1 MSLQGGFGWLLV
13 CPVRHPQAGRDFSI
27 ASFNFLCYNGERG
40 GEKMENEILMKILD
54 KLETMDGRLGKLE
67 QGQAKLEQGQA
78 KLEQGQN
85 ELRADVSQLKDDVSV
100 LKCDVAGLKGDVEI
114 IKEDTKITRSAVNTL
129 LEWAEDTAIEVKIP
143 LYKKAE

>member
-1 MSLQGGFGWLLV
+1 MLEAPGGIFLLN
-13 CPVRHPQAGRDFSI
+13 PSPPSAIMAGEAVR
-27 ASFNFLCYNGERG
+27 
-40 GEKMENEILMKILD
+40 KMLD
-54 KLETMDGRLGKLE
+54 AKDMEMLAQLIDQKLDQKLEPISSRLGRLE

-85 ELRADVSQLKDDVSV
+85 ELRADVSQLKNDVSV